1 MAKNNL
7 TVSGSGMKRFNS
19 MFNNPRPVYGY
30 ISAAGFLQ
38 SVLGCLTMVIANAI
52 VRKMDRESALF

>member
-1 MAKNNL
+1 
-7 TVSGSGMKRFNS
+7 

-38 SVLGCLTMVIANAI
+38 SVLGCLTMIVANAI
-52 VRKMDRESALF
+52 VRKVDKESALF